1 MHIRR
6 RWTESEGNWSQI
18 EFFMSFKGFRMS
30 RESWRGCVTA
40 LESRSRVIRKPA
52 TTDEM
57 QSWILDTFAC
67 LWSPTSVGLVGLTH
81 RNVLVMLSEALQPP
95 SCRFVLNHQE
105 NSRSTNDMAEKFFS
119 RSFFMLSAS
128 SSSPSHTLSQP
139 KQCEK
144 DSVRARKE
152 NIISVL
158 ISICLSPNVIFFHE
172 KVPRFFFAMLAKRTI
187 SMI

>member
-67 LWSPTSVGLVGLTH
+67 LWSPTSAGLVGLTH

-95 SCRFVLNHQE
+95 SCRFALNHQE
-105 NSRSTNDMAEKFFS
+105 NSRSTNDMAEKFFLV
-119 RSFFMLSAS
+119 RSLCCL
-128 SSSPSHTLSQP
+128 PRRRPPLTLSVNP
-139 KQCEK
+139 N
-144 DSVRARKE
+144 SARK
-152 NIISVL
+152 ILWGLVKKIL
-158 ISICLSPNVIFFHE
+158 FPF
-172 KVPRFFFAMLAKRTI
+172 
-187 SMI
+187 